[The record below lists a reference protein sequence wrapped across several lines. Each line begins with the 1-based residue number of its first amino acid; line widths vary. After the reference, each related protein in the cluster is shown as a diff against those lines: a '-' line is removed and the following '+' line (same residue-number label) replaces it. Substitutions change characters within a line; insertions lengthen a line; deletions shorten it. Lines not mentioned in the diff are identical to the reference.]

1 MLSLKR
7 LLVGLLHSFWS
18 SHFPTTFLTISSHS
32 IHLRS
37 KSEGCASAVKRI
49 LGKVDGVSNV
59 ETNVAAKTV
68 VVTADPSASPEL
80 MLEKLMKWS
89 SASGKSV
96 ELAS

>member
-1 MLSLKR
+1 
-7 LLVGLLHSFWS
+7 
-18 SHFPTTFLTISSHS
+18 
-32 IHLRS
+32 
-37 KSEGCASAVKRI
+37 

>member
-1 MLSLKR
+1 M
-7 LLVGLLHSFWS
+7 
-18 SHFPTTFLTISSHS
+18 
-32 IHLRS
+32 RS